1 MADLLQELTLRGVT
15 QDAGPVTRRKTR
27 RAESALTQ
35 LEGLAFN
42 ARAQGDDL
50 QAALLE
56 AAARALR
63 PELIIELTGTPCE
76 FCETRAE
83 P

>member
-1 MADLLQELTLRGVT
+1 MADLLQELTLRGVV
-15 QDAGPVTRRKTR
+15 QGAGPVIRRKTR

-42 ARAQGDDL
+42 ARSQGDEL
-50 QAALLE
+50 QAELLE

-63 PELIIELTGTPCE
+63 PELVIELTATPCE
-76 FCETRAE
+76 ACGEA